1 MDTVKEFLEIK
12 GRGIWSIDESQS
24 VYQAI
29 EVMAEKKVGALTVLD
44 DQDQLAGIISER
56 DYARKVI
63 LKNKSSRETNV
74 SDIMTT
80 NVIFVREQSSL
91 DHCMALL
98 IEKEIRH
105 LPVVTGTTHITPVAM
120 LTVGDLLKFIID
132 EQTSTIEELESYI
145 MEETG
150 GSG

>member
-1 MDTVKEFLEIK
+1 
-12 GRGIWSIDESQS
+12 
-24 VYQAI
+24 
-29 EVMAEKKVGALTVLD
+29 
-44 DQDQLAGIISER
+44 
-56 DYARKVI
+56 
-63 LKNKSSRETNV
+63 
-74 SDIMTT
+74 
-80 NVIFVREQSSL
+80 
-91 DHCMALL
+91 L

-105 LPVVTGTTHITPVAM
+105 LPVVTGTAHLKPVAM